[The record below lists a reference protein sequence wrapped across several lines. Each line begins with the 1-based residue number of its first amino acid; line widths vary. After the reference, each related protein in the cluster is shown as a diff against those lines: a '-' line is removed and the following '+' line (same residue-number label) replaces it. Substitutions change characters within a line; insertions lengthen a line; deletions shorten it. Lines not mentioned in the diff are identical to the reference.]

1 MDRPSDS
8 QRPTRKGGAAKGG
21 SSLSAKSLYLILYNL
36 VSAIL
41 WSVVLGKV
49 TMTASS
55 DGTGKVY
62 ANVGEYAKWTQTL
75 AGLEILH
82 SLVGTATLQT

>member
-8 QRPTRKGGAAKGG
+8 QRPGRKGGAAKDVT
-21 SSLSAKSLYLILYNL
+21 SLSAKSLYLILYNL
-36 VSAIL
+36 VSAVL
-41 WSVVLGKV
+41 WAFVLGKV

-55 DGTGKVY
+55 GGTRKVY
-62 ANVGEYAKWTQTL
+62 VNVGEYAKWTQTL

-82 SLVGTATLQT
+82 SLVGTAILQM